1 MKRYLLL
8 FLMIYNC
15 NFHEKQLQTIDSL
28 ISNESSI
35 VIKINNVGKFKSDIS
50 NNAIL
55 KNIATT
61 NLGYNFGKQLD
72 LINNFDDNT
81 SLIICLIDNNNEKVF
96 QIISKDSLNKSQIIN
111 NKLIGKDSLNIQE
124 IIHTKLNEFH
134 IYSNSNKINLKNNN
148 GQLTGYDVLKK
159 SFEEN
164 TSFSLFTNSKSTRNF
179 LNTIFKNQLFQSQN
193 KLGLNVDIYNKKILL
208 NGVSINSDTVNI
220 KNNIFNNS
228 SAAKSKNYSIIPEKT
243 SQITNYTNI
252 NFDDFF
258 KSKDSIKNLEL
269 EEIINTNNKE
279 VSEIILENKR
289 ILILRKDNSE
299 KFSSYL
305 QKNSTT
311 QTKYR
316 DYNIFDLESSTGL
329 YSFKLDIS
337 LGRKIL
343 VLNNYVLISDDVDA
357 LKNVVDINLSNKT
370 LQENNNFKSTLDELS
385 STNSLNIHYL
395 SNINFNLSELL
406 KFDINFENKSFQV
419 VNDDEILHFNGILT
433 DEKITTKNKSFSK
446 IFDVKLAENILSKP
460 IFVKNHITN
469 KMDIIVQDIN
479 NNIYQ
484 ISNNGKVRW
493 KKKLEQPILGSIQQ
507 VDLYK
512 NGRLQLLFN
521 TKNKIYVLDSNGKDV
536 SPFPKVFKDP
546 ITLPVSVFDYDKNK
560 NYRILVTQNS
570 ELLMYDKNG
579 KKVSGFKYSNTNN
592 KIITKPKHL
601 RILNK
606 DYIVF
611 KTTKDLN
618 ILNRKGRVRI
628 KIKAD
633 VKFSYHQIFNY
644 NNKITTTTKENQ
656 IISVENN
663 GSIKILKNKL
673 SEDSNFDIF
682 NNELIINNDN
692 KIWLNSISKNLPYGD
707 YDNAHIKN
715 INNSLTLS
723 LYDNQAK
730 NVFLIN
736 KNLEINKN
744 FPIYSLFPADFDDV
758 ENDNKINVII
768 VDKKNTISLYKI
780 NE

>member
-1 MKRYLLL
+1 
-8 FLMIYNC
+8 MIYNC

>member
-258 KSKDSIKNLEL
+258 KSKDSIKNLDL

>member
-560 NYRILVTQNS
+560 NYRILVTQNY

>member
-208 NGVSINSDTVNI
+208 NGVSINSDTVSI

-258 KSKDSIKNLEL
+258 KSKDSIKNLDL

-579 KKVSGFKYSNTNN
+579 KKVSGFKYSNTKN

>member
-8 FLMIYNC
+8 FLLIYNC

-692 KIWLNSISKNLPYGD
+692 KIWLNSISNNLPYGD

>member
-433 DEKITTKNKSFSK
+433 DEKITTRNKSFSK

>member
-419 VNDDEILHFNGILT
+419 VNDDEILHFNGILI

-715 INNSLTLS
+715 INNAVTP
-723 LYDNQAK
+723 
-730 NVFLIN
+730 
-736 KNLEINKN
+736 
-744 FPIYSLFPADFDDV
+744 PIKYT
-758 ENDNKINVII
+758 IMVII
-768 VDKKNTISLYKI
+768 KLLK
-780 NE
+780 

>member
-299 KFSSYL
+299 KISSYL

>member
-419 VNDDEILHFNGILT
+419 VNDVEILHFNGILI

-715 INNSLTLS
+715 INN
-723 LYDNQAK
+723 
-730 NVFLIN
+730 
-736 KNLEINKN
+736 
-744 FPIYSLFPADFDDV
+744 
-758 ENDNKINVII
+758 
-768 VDKKNTISLYKI
+768 
-780 NE
+780 

>member
-220 KNNIFNNS
+220 KNKIFNNS

-460 IFVKNHITN
+460 IFIKNHITN

-592 KIITKPKHL
+592 KIVTKPKHL

>member
-1 MKRYLLL
+1 
-8 FLMIYNC
+8 MIYNC

-723 LYDNQAK
+723 LFDNQAK

>member
-1 MKRYLLL
+1 
-8 FLMIYNC
+8 
-15 NFHEKQLQTIDSL
+15 
-28 ISNESSI
+28 
-35 VIKINNVGKFKSDIS
+35 
-50 NNAIL
+50 
-55 KNIATT
+55 
-61 NLGYNFGKQLD
+61 
-72 LINNFDDNT
+72 
-81 SLIICLIDNNNEKVF
+81 
-96 QIISKDSLNKSQIIN
+96 
-111 NKLIGKDSLNIQE
+111 
-124 IIHTKLNEFH
+124 
-134 IYSNSNKINLKNNN
+134 
-148 GQLTGYDVLKK
+148 
-159 SFEEN
+159 
-164 TSFSLFTNSKSTRNF
+164 
-179 LNTIFKNQLFQSQN
+179 
-193 KLGLNVDIYNKKILL
+193 
-208 NGVSINSDTVNI
+208 
-220 KNNIFNNS
+220 
-228 SAAKSKNYSIIPEKT
+228 
-243 SQITNYTNI
+243 
-252 NFDDFF
+252 
-258 KSKDSIKNLEL
+258 
-269 EEIINTNNKE
+269 
-279 VSEIILENKR
+279 
-289 ILILRKDNSE
+289 
-299 KFSSYL
+299 
-305 QKNSTT
+305 
-311 QTKYR
+311 
-316 DYNIFDLESSTGL
+316 
-329 YSFKLDIS
+329 
-337 LGRKIL
+337 
-343 VLNNYVLISDDVDA
+343 
-357 LKNVVDINLSNKT
+357 
-370 LQENNNFKSTLDELS
+370 
-385 STNSLNIHYL
+385 
-395 SNINFNLSELL
+395 L